1 MLVHFNLERPIRLE
15 TNASRFAIA
24 AILSQLVPAS
34 VLAEKAEWRLVA
46 FYSKKMELAE
56 RNYETHDSE
65 LLAIV
70 KVFVH

>member
-1 MLVHFNLERPIRLE
+1 MLVHFNPERPIRLE

-24 AILSQLVPAS
+24 AILSQLVPAG
-34 VLAEKAEWRLVA
+34 VLAEKAEWRPVA
-46 FYSKKMELAE
+46 FYSKKMEPAE

-70 KVFVH
+70 KAFVH